1 MMSILVL
8 EKRRKMEFLYR
19 ELERVRNQMKSLLT
33 INVDELTIGNIRLL
47 ELEEEKLLS
56 KLLKMKT
63 LDYT

>member
-1 MMSILVL
+1 MSILVL